1 MIVVADP
8 ERSFRQ
14 RIVDRLDSR
23 HEVEEVAQSDK
34 LENVLATHGH
44 DGTILIVGPGIPDD
58 EALELSNWLQLR
70 GSAVTS
76 ILVTDALTTELL
88 REAMRS
94 GFKDVLPE
102 SFSDEQFAETL
113 DRSETLA
120 ESSRRSEGPEEA
132 ATPDEPSKVVTVF
145 SSKGGSGKSTIAT
158 NLALMLHR
166 RTGQPTVLVDL
177 DLQSGDL
184 AIMLQLMPAWTI
196 YDAAD
201 SPDRLDREAL
211 QGYLTPHQS
220 GVTVLAAPLEPALA
234 DTISPDAVTTIL
246 ELLHQMFPYVV
257 VDGPGLFTDQIL
269 AAFDLS
275 HEIVLMTS
283 MDVPSVKNMKL
294 SMHTFEQLGV
304 VRDRL
309 HLVLNRADS
318 KVGLRLQEVERSLG
332 TPVDVTIPSSRE
344 VPLSINQG
352 RPLVEK
358 GQSSEV
364 VDAIQRLCERV
375 ELPAHKQTS
384 RGRSR
389 FLRRS

>member
-8 ERSFRQ
+8 DRSFRQ
-14 RIVDRLDSR
+14 RVLDRLGDHR
-23 HEVEEVAQSDK
+23 EVVEVAQSDR

-44 DGTILIVGPGIPDD
+44 DGTILIVGPNIPDE

-76 ILVTDALTTELL
+76 VLVTSALTTDLL
-88 REAMRS
+88 REAMRA
-94 GFKDVLPE
+94 GFKDVLPD
-102 SFSDEQFAETL
+102 SFDDKQFAETME
-113 DRSETLA
+113 RSRTLAQSVRRPETEETLA
-120 ESSRRSEGPEEA
+120 
-132 ATPDEPSKVVTVF
+132 PDEPSKVVTVF
-145 SSKGGSGKSTIAT
+145 SSKGGSGKSTVST
-158 NLALMLHR
+158 NLALMLHQ
-166 RTGQPTVLVDL
+166 RTGQPVVLMDL

-201 SPDRLDREAL
+201 GIERLDAEAL
-211 QGYLTPHQS
+211 AGYLTPHNS
-220 GVTVLAAPLEPALA
+220 GVKVLAAPLEPALA
-234 DTISPDAVTTIL
+234 DTISPDAVSTIL

-269 AAFDLS
+269 AAFDHS

-294 SMHTFEQLGV
+294 SMHTFEQLGIP
-304 VRDRL
+304 RERL

-318 KVGLRLQEVERSLG
+318 KVGLRLQEVEKSLG

-358 GQSSEV
+358 GHSSEV
-364 VDAIQRLCERV
+364 VDAIARLCDRI
-375 ELPAHKQTS
+375 ELPAHKQS
-384 RGRSR
+384 KRARSR